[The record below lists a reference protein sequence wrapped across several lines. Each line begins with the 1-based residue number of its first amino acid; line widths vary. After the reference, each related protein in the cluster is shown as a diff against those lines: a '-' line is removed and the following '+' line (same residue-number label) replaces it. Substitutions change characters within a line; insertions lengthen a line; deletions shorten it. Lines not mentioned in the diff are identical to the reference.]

1 MVSNNREGSKGTI
14 PLPGPGDVLSLMTR
28 QIVRGLVNHFYDKPP
43 RSYKTPR
50 GKLNEGA
57 MSTQPW
63 PVTPALSTNFESYV
77 DCKRAAEFLSVD
89 RKTIQI
95 SREGRIPAHPVLS
108 SPRPIAFQACEP
120 RIHEIPGQG
129 FRELKER
136 SADRDPPHGY
146 RLGFVRQESSLAR
159 ELTKRS

>member
-1 MVSNNREGSKGTI
+1 LVSNNREGSKGSI
-14 PLPGPGDVLSLMTR
+14 LLRGPGDVLSLMTR

-89 RKTIQI
+89 RKTIQKL
-95 SREGRIPAHPVLS
+95 SREGRIPAHPVLTGARRGRTTWRYKLS
-108 SPRPIAFQACEP
+108 ELDEWARTKQNSVPATRATS
-120 RIHEIPGQG
+120 R
-129 FRELKER
+129 REK
-136 SADRDPPHGY
+136 
-146 RLGFVRQESSLAR
+146 
-159 ELTKRS
+159 

>member
-1 MVSNNREGSKGTI
+1 VVSNNREGSEGTI
-14 PLPGPGDVLSLMTR
+14 PLRGPGDVLSLMTR

-50 GKLNEGA
+50 GKLTEGA

-89 RKTIQI
+89 RKTIQRL
-95 SREGRIPAHPVLS
+95 SREGRIPAHPVLTGARKGRTTWRYKLS
-108 SPRPIAFQACEP
+108 ELDEWARSQQHSVPATRATS
-120 RIHEIPGQG
+120 R
-129 FRELKER
+129 REK
-136 SADRDPPHGY
+136 
-146 RLGFVRQESSLAR
+146 
-159 ELTKRS
+159 

>member
-1 MVSNNREGSKGTI
+1 MSNNREGSKGTI
-14 PLPGPGDVLSLMTR
+14 PLRGPGDVPSLMTR
-28 QIVRGLVNHFYDKPP
+28 QIVGGLVNHFYDKPP

-89 RKTIQI
+89 RKTIQRL
-95 SREGRIPAHPVLS
+95 SREGRIPAHPVLTGARRGRTTWRYKLS
-108 SPRPIAFQACEP
+108 ELDEWARTKQNSVPATRATS
-120 RIHEIPGQG
+120 R
-129 FRELKER
+129 REK
-136 SADRDPPHGY
+136 
-146 RLGFVRQESSLAR
+146 
-159 ELTKRS
+159 

>member
-1 MVSNNREGSKGTI
+1 LLALKGLLGVEQIGRGPEESI
-14 PLPGPGDVLSLMTR
+14 PLRGPGDVLSLMTR

-57 MSTQPW
+57 MSTQSW

-89 RKTIQI
+89 RKTIQRL
-95 SREGRIPAHPVLS
+95 SREGRIPAHPVLTGARKGRTTWRYKLS
-108 SPRPIAFQACEP
+108 ELDEWARTQQHSVPATRATS
-120 RIHEIPGQG
+120 R
-129 FRELKER
+129 REK
-136 SADRDPPHGY
+136 
-146 RLGFVRQESSLAR
+146 
-159 ELTKRS
+159 